1 MQGLNEEENKQVDEL
16 VRLLVNVSDEDA
28 VEDILLDLFT
38 LREIRD
44 LASRLQVAKMLSAK
58 MSYAEI
64 EHRTGVSATTIAR
77 VSKCLTQGSGGYA
90 KALELLAQNN

>member
-16 VRLLVNVSDEDA
+16 VRLLVNVSEENA
-28 VEDILLDLFT
+28 VQAILLDLFT

-64 EHRTGVSATTIAR
+64 EHRTGVSTTTIAR
-77 VSKCLTQGSGGYA
+77 VSKCLNHGSGGYA
-90 KALELLAQNN
+90 KALELLEQND

>member
-28 VEDILLDLFT
+28 VQDILLDLFT

-44 LASRLQVAKMLSAK
+44 LASRLQVAKMLNDG

-64 EHRTGVSATTIAR
+64 EKRTRVSATTIAR

-90 KALELLAQNN
+90 KALELLS